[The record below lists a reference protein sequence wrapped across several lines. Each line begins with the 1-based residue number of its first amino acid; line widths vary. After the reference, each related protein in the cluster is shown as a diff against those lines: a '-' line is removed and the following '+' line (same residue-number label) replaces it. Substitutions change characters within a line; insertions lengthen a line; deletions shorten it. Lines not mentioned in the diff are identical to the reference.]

1 MGNSVRRKYGD
12 CHRRSWDELVVS
24 ITNYNTYLNISS
36 GSWGKRGFASGA
48 ERGRNLPMSGF
59 TWMPREVRA
68 KAAIRSGAVPVKIGS
83 NEDCRRRARTVVLN
97 SRQSQQSSADFLIR
111 LKNED

>member
-12 CHRRSWDELVVS
+12 CHRRSWDELAVS

-36 GSWGKRGFASGA
+36 GFWGKRGIASGA
-48 ERGRNLPMSGF
+48 ERGGNLPISGF
-59 TWMPREVRA
+59 TWMPWEVRA
-68 KAAIRSGAVPVKIGS
+68 QAAIRSGAVPVKIG
-83 NEDCRRRARTVVLN
+83 NDEDFRRRARTVDLH
-97 SRQSQQSSADFLIR
+97 SRKSQQRSDDFLIR